1 MTTPASEPADM
12 SYRSHLFTV
21 RLWAEALGDDQLE
34 WRGKVTHVLSGETHY
49 FREWRELV
57 DHLCAMLTTDERSP
71 STDDGL
77 SSSQHEWKGKE
88 HKA

>member
-1 MTTPASEPADM
+1 MATPSVN
-12 SYRSHLFTV
+12 SHLFTV
-21 RLWAEALGDDQLE
+21 RLWTWPEADDQTE
-34 WRGKVTHVLSGETHY
+34 WRGKVTHVLSGETRY
-49 FREWRELV
+49 FREWQELV
-57 DHLCAMLTTDERSP
+57 DHLRAMLATGERSP